1 MNMNELKEKKV
12 SYLLNSMDD
21 GTNIDVFDSL
31 KKVNE
36 EASNWSQI
44 MKVEVG
50 KEIVKYD
57 TNGKSDSNY
66 RTLSIWENGK
76 RLKDS

>member
-12 SYLLNSMDD
+12 SYLLNSMED

-36 EASNWSQI
+36 EACNWSQI

-57 TNGKSDSNY
+57 TKGNSDSNY

-76 RLKDS
+76 RLKDN

>member
-50 KEIVKYD
+50 KEIIKYD
-57 TNGKSDSNY
+57 SKGKADINY

-76 RLKDS
+76 RIKDN